1 MFGEYLA
8 FSMFVF
14 SSMLSVFIFIYIIRN
29 MPHMIYNVQVFFP
42 LAVYLRV
49 CRIFECSRD
58 GPEKGF
64 LPKQGRKIDYE
75 MLGLGGLQ
83 EVRHT
88 FARVVFDTV
97 YPVN

>member
-1 MFGEYLA
+1 
-8 FSMFVF
+8 
-14 SSMLSVFIFIYIIRN
+14 

-64 LPKQGRKIDYE
+64 MPKQGRKIDYE
-75 MLGLGGLQ
+75 MLGLGSLQ

-97 YPVN
+97 YPLN